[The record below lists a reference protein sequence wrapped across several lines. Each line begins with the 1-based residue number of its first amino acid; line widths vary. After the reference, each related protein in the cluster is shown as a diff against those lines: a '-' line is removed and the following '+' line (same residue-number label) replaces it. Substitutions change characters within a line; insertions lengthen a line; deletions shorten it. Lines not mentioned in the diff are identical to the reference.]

1 MKVPL
6 LDLKAQYVKFK
17 SQIMTEIE
25 AVCDNQSFILG
36 KRVADF
42 EEQVAAYCGCNFG
55 VGVSSGSDAL
65 LICLMAEGIGAGDEV
80 ITTPYTFFATAGAI
94 ARTNATPVF
103 VDIDPQTYNI
113 DPHQLQARITSKT
126 KAIIPVH
133 LYGQC
138 ADMGPII
145 KLAQEHGLVV
155 IEDAAQAIGAEA
167 VFEEDGHKRLF
178 RAGSIGDY
186 GCFSFFPSKNLG
198 GFGDGGLVTTNAAD
212 KAEKLRVL
220 RAHGSKP
227 KYHHA
232 LIGGNFRLDALQAAV
247 LGVKLRYLDDLTAA
261 RQANACWY
269 DREFELSG
277 LTAKGLLER
286 PQAIWKAHLDEI
298 SAQIDFPAGAAHY
311 HIYNQYVIAT
321 PQRDALQR
329 HLQAKEI
336 GTAIYYPIPL
346 HLQDCFAYLGYRKGD
361 FPVSESAAEKT
372 LAIPIYPELSPE
384 QRTYVLES
392 IVEGLSA

>member
-6 LDLKAQYVKFK
+6 LDLKAQYAQIKA
-17 SQIMTEIE
+17 QIMTEIE
-25 AVCDNQSFILG
+25 AVCENQAFILG
-36 KRVADF
+36 KHVADL
-42 EEQVAAYCGCNFG
+42 ESQVAAYSGCKFG

-94 ARTNATPVF
+94 ARTNARPVF

-113 DPHQLQARITSKT
+113 DPNQLQAKITSKT

-138 ADMGPII
+138 ADMGPIR

-167 VFEEDGHKRLF
+167 VIEEDGRKRLF

-198 GFGDGGLVTTNAAD
+198 GFGDGGMVTTND
-212 KAEKLRVL
+212 EGKAEKLRVL

-247 LGVKLRYLDDLTAA
+247 LSVKLRYLDELTAA

-269 DREFELSG
+269 DRELELSG
-277 LTAKGLLER
+277 MTAKGLIER
-286 PQAIWKAHLDEI
+286 PQAVWKVHLD
-298 SAQIDFPAGAAHY
+298 ALAAKADFNAGAAHY

-346 HLQDCFAYLGYRKGD
+346 HLQDCFAFLGHRRGD
-361 FPVSESAAEKT
+361 FPVSESAATRT
-372 LAIPIYPELSPE
+372 LAIPIYPELSPD
-384 QRTYVLES
+384 QRAYVIAS